1 MKFGEVH
8 VAEAEGAI
16 LAHSLRL
23 GTTALKKARVLSR
36 VDLDLIAGAGLTR
49 IAVARL
55 EPGDVGED
63 EAARRVAAAAAG
75 AEIEPAAPFTG
86 RVNLFSRSR
95 GLLVFDRERLD
106 RLNLVNEAIT
116 LGTLPP
122 FAVVEP
128 RMMIATV
135 KIIPFAAP
143 AEAVERC
150 VELARTDGPLLRVAP
165 FLPRSVGLV
174 QTRLPGLKESILD
187 KTREV
192 TEGRLK
198 ALGCRLLVE
207 ERCGHATAELAPLIH
222 DAMGHGI
229 DVLLI
234 HGASAILDRRD
245 VIPAAIVA
253 AGGVIDHFGMP
264 VDPGNL
270 LLLGHVGARAVLG
283 LPGCARSPKVNG
295 FDWVLERL
303 VAGLPVGAG
312 EIMRM
317 GSGGLLAEIPSRPL
331 PRAEATPAAE
341 RKPEVKPQGPRIG
354 ALLLAAGQSRR
365 MGGPNKLLAAID
377 GVPMV
382 AHVARRLLA
391 SRARPIIAVLGNQ
404 AEAVDAA
411 LGKLPV
417 ERIRNPEFAAGL
429 STSLKRGV
437 AALAPDLD
445 GVIVCLGD
453 MPLISG
459 RHLDR
464 LIAAFNPLEGRAI
477 IVPTRRGK
485 RGNPVLWS
493 KRFLPEMA
501 ELAGDVGAKHLI
513 GEHADLVAEVEM
525 DDDAVLVD
533 IDTPEALNA
542 FQEKRKPSPRPNPPP
557 LAGEGTGGLDKGRTE
572 EKMETTP
579 FRAYQAGT
587 QPPYDAPAYGS
598 TQKRHPQEGLVR
610 LPHTITEISGPLF
623 IAAQSPPIADLSVV
637 DGKAALGERIIVH
650 GRITDEDGRPV
661 PHTIV
666 EIWQANAA
674 GRYHHPSDQHDAPTD
689 PNFRGEGRVYTD
701 EEGWYRLT
709 SIKPGAYPWRNHHNA
724 WRPNH
729 IHFSFFGSGF
739 AQRLVT
745 QMYFPGDPL
754 LDLDPVFLS
763 IPDQAA
769 RNRLVCQLDM
779 NVTKPEWALGYRW
792 DVVLRGR
799 AATPIESASGGLTS
813 SRRSTGTPPE
823 R

>member
-1 MKFGEVH
+1 MKFGEVP

-23 GTTALKKARVLSR
+23 GTIALKKARVLSR
-36 VDLDLIAGAGLTR
+36 ADLDLITEAGLSR
-49 IAVARL
+49 IVVARL
-55 EPGDVGED
+55 EAGDVGED
-63 EAARRVAAAAAG
+63 EAARLVAASAAG
-75 AEIEPAAPFTG
+75 DEIEPAAPFTG
-86 RVNLFSRSR
+86 RANLFAKAR

-106 RLNLVNEAIT
+106 RLNLVDEAIT

-128 RMMIATV
+128 RMMVGTV

-150 VELARTDGPLLRVAP
+150 VEAARSVGPLLRVAP
-165 FLPRSVGLV
+165 FQPHSVGLI

-198 ALGCRLLVE
+198 ALGCRLVIE
-207 ERCGHATAELAPLIH
+207 ERCGHETAELAPLIR

-229 DVLLI
+229 DILLI

-253 AGGVIDHFGMP
+253 AGGRVDHFGMP

-270 LLLGHVGARAVLG
+270 LLLGHVNARPVLG

-303 VAGLPVGAG
+303 VAGLPVGPA

-331 PRAEATPAAE
+331 PRAEATQASE
-341 RKPEVKPQGPRIG
+341 RKSEAKPQGPRIG

-377 GVPMV
+377 GTPMV

-391 SRARPIIAVLGNQ
+391 SRARPIVAVLGNQ
-404 AEAVDAA
+404 ADTVDIA

-417 ERIRNPEFAAGL
+417 KRVRNPEFAAGL
-429 STSLKRGV
+429 STSLKRGI
-437 AALAPDLD
+437 AALPSDLD

-459 RHLDR
+459 RHLER

-493 KRFLPEMA
+493 RQFFPEMTG
-501 ELAGDVGAKHLI
+501 LAGDVGAKHLI
-513 GEHADLVAEVEM
+513 GEHAEFVAEVEM
-525 DDDAVLVD
+525 DDAAVLVD
-533 IDTPEALNA
+533 IDTPEALDA
-542 FQEKRKPSPRPNPPP
+542 FREKRNSAR
-557 LAGEGTGGLDKGRTE
+557 E
-572 EKMETTP
+572 
-579 FRAYQAGT
+579 Q
-587 QPPYDAPAYGS
+587 
-598 TQKRHPQEGLVR
+598 VR
-610 LPHTITEISGPLF
+610 
-623 IAAQSPPIADLSVV
+623 
-637 DGKAALGERIIVH
+637 
-650 GRITDEDGRPV
+650 
-661 PHTIV
+661 
-666 EIWQANAA
+666 
-674 GRYHHPSDQHDAPTD
+674 
-689 PNFRGEGRVYTD
+689 
-701 EEGWYRLT
+701 
-709 SIKPGAYPWRNHHNA
+709 
-724 WRPNH
+724 
-729 IHFSFFGSGF
+729 
-739 AQRLVT
+739 
-745 QMYFPGDPL
+745 
-754 LDLDPVFLS
+754 
-763 IPDQAA
+763 
-769 RNRLVCQLDM
+769 
-779 NVTKPEWALGYRW
+779 
-792 DVVLRGR
+792 
-799 AATPIESASGGLTS
+799 
-813 SRRSTGTPPE
+813 
-823 R
+823 